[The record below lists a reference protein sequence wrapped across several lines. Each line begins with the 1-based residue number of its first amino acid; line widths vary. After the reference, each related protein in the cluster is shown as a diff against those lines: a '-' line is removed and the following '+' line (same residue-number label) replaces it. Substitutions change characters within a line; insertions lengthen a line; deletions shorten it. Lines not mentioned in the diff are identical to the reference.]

1 MKFSLLY
8 VEIISLANLPPP
20 NPIKVN
26 AQLFVKKKKKKSQMY
41 VSLKIIL
48 TIILRNVPLVIL
60 IQVLFSSYLE
70 IHQIETKNVYL
81 D

>member
-1 MKFSLLY
+1 
-8 VEIISLANLPPP
+8 
-20 NPIKVN
+20 
-26 AQLFVKKKKKKSQMY
+26 MY

-60 IQVLFSSYLE
+60 MQVLSSSYLE
-70 IHQIETKNVYL
+70 IHQIETKNVSL

>member
-1 MKFSLLY
+1 
-8 VEIISLANLPPP
+8 
-20 NPIKVN
+20 
-26 AQLFVKKKKKKSQMY
+26 MY